1 MGFLQKI
8 TSNKKLVFCDVQ
20 NINFITFD
28 KEKTGSM
35 LHTTFTIDKMVK
47 IDMLPEAVCNLFRG
61 QFIKVVFTRMNE
73 KEDNS
78 AFYKFHAWLNTAN
91 VVFMKDNEVFQG
103 YTDLKFRDGSN
114 VIVCCPSTTI
124 IHIISQFKKE
134 AKEKQSEKARN

>member
-134 AKEKQSEKARN
+134 AKEKQGEKARN

>member
-8 TSNKKLVFCDVQ
+8 TSNKKLIFCDVQ

-91 VVFMKDNEVFQG
+91 IVFMKDNEVFQG